1 MEETLLVAV
10 HPKGGK
16 IHPRCCVVLLCES
29 SIVARKK
36 KRQLLAQPA
45 TSLLPLIKK
54 AQVLSLC
61 VPMAFLLLLWRKFI
75 AIHYWEHAPFKLECC
90 FFLASTELAGCE
102 RCSSCTKQT
111 KLPSLA
117 PKAAKDPPNK
127 QIKWW
132 IAHSDSRAD
141 FKWQES
147 REGYVQYGVHMT
159 AI

>member
-75 AIHYWEHAPFKLECC
+75 AIHY
-90 FFLASTELAGCE
+90 
-102 RCSSCTKQT
+102 
-111 KLPSLA
+111 
-117 PKAAKDPPNK
+117 
-127 QIKWW
+127 
-132 IAHSDSRAD
+132 
-141 FKWQES
+141 
-147 REGYVQYGVHMT
+147 
-159 AI
+159 